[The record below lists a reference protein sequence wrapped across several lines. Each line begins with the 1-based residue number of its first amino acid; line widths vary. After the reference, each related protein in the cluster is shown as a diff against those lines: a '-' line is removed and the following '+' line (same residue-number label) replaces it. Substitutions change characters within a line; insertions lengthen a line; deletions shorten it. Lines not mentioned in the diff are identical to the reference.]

1 MNEPQAPVVAS
12 DVLLGTPIGDY
23 LERGGTFL
31 FWTCPNKC
39 GGSVDWRMEGEVH
52 VAKCGVCGTESIRV
66 DQPNP
71 KAHVLR
77 SNNVEPVVGTPN
89 QKGEI

>member
-1 MNEPQAPVVAS
+1 MSSEESPQALSEAPVVAS

-39 GGSVDWRMEGEVH
+39 GGSVDWRMEREVH
-52 VAKCGVCGTESIRV
+52 IAKCGICGTESIRV
-66 DQPNP
+66 DKFNP
-71 KAHVLR
+71 AHLAR
-77 SNNVEPVVGTPN
+77 TTTEDRT
-89 QKGEI
+89 

>member
-66 DQPNP
+66 DQPNATLHLP
-71 KAHVLR
+71 TEAQRKEVR
-77 SNNVEPVVGTPN
+77 
-89 QKGEI
+89 

>member
-39 GGSVDWRMEGEVH
+39 GGSVDWRMEVKFMSPS
-52 VAKCGVCGTESIRV
+52 AESAARRAYELIS
-66 DQPNP
+66 P
-71 KAHVLR
+71 
-77 SNNVEPVVGTPN
+77 TPGADRMAN
-89 QKGEI
+89 EKGEKE